1 MELPY
6 PPSVNHYLGVNG
18 KRYFVNKKT
27 QDYKWIVRQRRP
39 PIEVITVECGLE
51 ILVYV
56 PDKRKRDIDNL
67 LKVLLD
73 SLKSACVFKD
83 DSQVK
88 EIYISHEGQIKDGK
102 VVVGVYV

>member
-1 MELPY
+1 M
-6 PPSVNHYLGVNG
+6 
-18 KRYFVNKKT
+18 F
-27 QDYKWIVRQRRP
+27 
-39 PIEVITVECGLE
+39 
-51 ILVYV
+51 V

-88 EIYISHEGQIKDGK
+88 EIYISHEGQVKDGK